1 MKRRFLAMM
10 MAVVMCFSLVTVVAA
25 EGEELPPIMFDY
37 VPEGDGRIKFR
48 LEEPGYR
55 PVTNE
60 TLCKYKPYYV
70 ITDEDGKTIQKR
82 HFSDSKYVSVAPG
95 VSGMYYLSV
104 FDSDGNRLGT
114 NTSHGVYTDPLAF
127 TGIDA
132 PAKDTDD
139 KFHSVLDV
147 SRLISDVHGE
157 DDPTVDVWYWFTR
170 ADDPDLPIDDDFL
183 KANNLTVKVWNYGW
197 QVVNT
202 FSVTGDSMHFT
213 LTGPGR
219 FRIDVEDGDGC
230 NQDCFAHDYYIY
242 VATEGYEPDSE
253 LTDRWAQT
261 LIEKSSGFNPV
272 AADRDEYMMSILNGF
287 AEELGTDV
295 QYLFDINLMDALIKV
310 YDSTGDDFSKNSIA
324 YAIDA
329 QWELAEKAVQE
340 YVAELA
346 KYTFTDVP
354 DDIWYAPYVKSAAR
368 SGLVK
373 GKSEGVFA
381 PDASMTIAEAIT
393 LAARF
398 EAALYED
405 IDPAEGKIG
414 KRWYYPYIWYARE
427 RGIPCD
433 YEDYNAKITREEFA
447 HIFATL
453 YKNHKNLYDEAGIVA
468 LNDVPDGFIPDVAKD
483 DDFADDIYT
492 LYRLGVLSGSDSK
505 RSFLPDSNIKRS
517 EVAAI
522 LCRLGGTGRVEF

>member
-25 EGEELPPIMFDY
+25 YDLHAHIVNVEYKVTEIGDPDDMTVSLDVIFTRVDDPELPLDSAF
-37 VPEGDGRIKFR
+37 
-48 LEEPGYR
+48 
-55 PVTNE
+55 
-60 TLCKYKPYYV
+60 YKENRSLSIV
-70 ITDEDGKTIQKR
+70 ITDRFGHPVDFGRVYSGNSANFQIKGPGFFVASVNRDEVFTEQGDPFEFSVGVDDYKADHTRTEKWAEELLAKTQEYESIVPAGPEEWVTIGEGSNSTFYAPDR
-82 HFSDSKYVSVAPG
+82 HF
-95 VSGMYYLSV
+95 
-104 FDSDGNRLGT
+104 
-114 NTSHGVYTDPLAF
+114 
-127 TGIDA
+127 
-132 PAKDTDD
+132 
-139 KFHSVLDV
+139 
-147 SRLISDVHGE
+147 
-157 DDPTVDVWYWFTR
+157 
-170 ADDPDLPIDDDFL
+170 DF
-183 KANNLTVKVWNYGW
+183 A
-197 QVVNT
+197 
-202 FSVTGDSMHFT
+202 
-213 LTGPGR
+213 
-219 FRIDVEDGDGC
+219 
-230 NQDCFAHDYYIY
+230 
-242 VATEGYEPDSE
+242 
-253 LTDRWAQT
+253 
-261 LIEKSSGFNPV
+261 V
-272 AADRDEYMMSILNGF
+272 AALKEI
-287 AEELGTDV
+287 AEELGTTDRLLFEV
-295 QYLFDINLMDALIKV
+295 NVDEVLTIAKGLEGGDKSKLIHDISDDWYIADCAMKAYLAD
-310 YDSTGDDFSKNSIA
+310 
-324 YAIDA
+324 
-329 QWELAEKAVQE
+329 
-340 YVAELA
+340 LA

-354 DDIWYAPYVKSAAR
+354 DDSWYAPYVKSAVR

-373 GKSEGVFA
+373 GKAEGVFA